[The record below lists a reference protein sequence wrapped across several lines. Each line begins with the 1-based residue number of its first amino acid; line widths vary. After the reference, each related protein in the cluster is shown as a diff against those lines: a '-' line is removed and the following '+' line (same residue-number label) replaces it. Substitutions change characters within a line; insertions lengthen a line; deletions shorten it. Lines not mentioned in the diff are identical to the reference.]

1 MSSTNRS
8 EARDLHISDYYI
20 TPVNRIIDF
29 LNEFNKHEN
38 VFKENV
44 RILDCSAGGDKEHSM
59 SYPEA
64 LKTFGCNDITTID
77 IREDSLADI
86 KGNYLEVDCKGKY
99 DVIITNPPFN
109 ISRSIIDKALDD
121 VSEGGVCDNATKI
134 KLSRWQS

>member
-8 EARDLHISDYYI
+8 VARDLHISDYYI

-44 RILDCSAGGDKEHSM
+44 RILDCSAGGDKEHGM

-64 LKTFGCNDITTID
+64 LNSIGYNDITTID

-86 KGNYLEVDCKGKY
+86 KGNYLEIDCKGKY

-109 ISRSIIDKALDD
+109 ISRNIIDKALD
-121 VSEGGVCDNATKI
+121 C
-134 KLSRWQS
+134 LS